1 MKSFM
6 EKKKPTAGIILA
18 AGMSTR
24 FGRLKQVQAI
34 DGKPLLE
41 WAIDAC
47 LGSNLERIFLVL
59 GFRRQEILRVLASKI
74 GHPRLDVIF
83 NAHYRNGQSSS
94 LHAGIN
100 AVKDSFPSAMFVLGD
115 QPLIDAPTLDFLL
128 ERFWSSRKSICAPF
142 FNNKRGNP
150 VIFSNEYYT
159 EIAGI
164 EGDVGARR
172 IIEDN
177 PSQVLSVPLRR
188 RSFFYDVDTQE
199 DVKNI

>member
-74 GHPRLDVIF
+74 RHPRLDVIF

-177 PSQVLSVPLRR
+177 PGQVLSVPLRR
-188 RSFFYDVDTQE
+188 LSFFYDVDTQE

>member
-59 GFRRQEILRVLASKI
+59 GFRRQEILGVLASKI
-74 GHPRLDVIF
+74 RHPRLDVIF

>member
-24 FGRLKQVQAI
+24 FGRLKQIQAI

-74 GHPRLDVIF
+74 RHPRLDVIF
-83 NAHYRNGQSSS
+83 NTHYRNGQSTS

-177 PSQVLSVPLRR
+177 PGQVLSVPLRR
-188 RSFFYDVDTQE
+188 LSFFYDVDTQE